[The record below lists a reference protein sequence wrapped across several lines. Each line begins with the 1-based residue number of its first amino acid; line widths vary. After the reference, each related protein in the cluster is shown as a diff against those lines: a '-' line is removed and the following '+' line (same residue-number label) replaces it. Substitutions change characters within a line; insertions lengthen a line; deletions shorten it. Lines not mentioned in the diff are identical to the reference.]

1 MKNAPHLTHEEMVLS
16 IDGEIAAIDY
26 ARIETHL
33 ANCSTCLS
41 RYEELAGLS
50 ERLNHAIETAP
61 VVAAAAARQ
70 RLEAALTTSTP
81 IRPIRP
87 LPLWKWSAVAVAA
100 ALVLVALLV
109 RQTPTPQRP
118 TADVTKRP
126 LRATLPPES
135 VAESRR
141 PFRAQ
146 AKQSTR
152 MRASS
157 RASESNDDGFIRLPY
172 SDPALPLDSS
182 DVVRV
187 QMHLSAL
194 ANTGVVRAY
203 PGVSDP
209 LVQAD
214 VLVGL
219 DGQPSAIRIV
229 QPGPSDN

>member
-1 MKNAPHLTHEEMVLS
+1 MKNAPHLTDEEMVLS

-26 ARIETHL
+26 ARVETHL
-33 ANCSTCLS
+33 ANCGACLS
-41 RYEELAGLS
+41 RYEELAELS
-50 ERLNHAIETAP
+50 ERLSHAIETAP
-61 VVAAAAARQ
+61 VAAPAAARQ
-70 RLEAALTTSTP
+70 RLEAVLTTSTP

-87 LPLWKWSAVAVAA
+87 FALWKWSAVAVAA

-109 RQTPTPQRP
+109 RQTPSPQ
-118 TADVTKRP
+118 TQTEVTKRP
-126 LRATLPPES
+126 LRATLQPPV
-135 VAESRR
+135 VAESRP
-141 PFRAQ
+141 PFRPQ
-146 AKQSTR
+146 ARQSTHEQ
-152 MRASS
+152 APS
-157 RASESNDDGFIRLPY
+157 RPSGTSVDGFIRLPY
-172 SDPALPLDSS
+172 SDPSLPLDSS

-194 ANTGVVRAY
+194 ASTGVVRAY
-203 PGVSDP
+203 PGVGDP